1 MLQDIDG
8 AIMMF
13 HKLHLMTEREERYLF
28 NFCSVFVAVGFKKL
42 LLLCMPLGE
51 KHSPRAKTCILQ
63 KSQNDIHKNKV
74 HQSMLP
80 TRCKKFHP

>member
-28 NFCSVFVAVGFKKL
+28 NFCNVFVTVGLKKL
-42 LLLCMPLGE
+42 LLLCMPLG
-51 KHSPRAKTCILQ
+51 ANTA
-63 KSQNDIHKNKV
+63 
-74 HQSMLP
+74 
-80 TRCKKFHP
+80 